1 MSDDKKG
8 RPTPKRRDAERVQ
21 PRLAP
26 VVTKEEKKR
35 AREQSRAARIAAR
48 EAFMRGDENALP
60 ARDRGPARRFTRDFV
75 DARRSIGEFFLPIIF
90 VVLVLTISS
99 GNPKMDENGN
109 AIVPFTQVLSIYI
122 MWGVLALAVLDGL
135 MLRRKLK
142 KALAIKF
149 PETSVKGL
157 AIYAWLR
164 STQMRRMRTPKP
176 TVKAGAS
183 L

>member
-1 MSDDKKG
+1 
-8 RPTPKRRDAERVQ
+8 
-21 PRLAP
+21 
-26 VVTKEEKKR
+26 
-35 AREQSRAARIAAR
+35 
-48 EAFMRGDENALP
+48 
-60 ARDRGPARRFTRDFV
+60 
-75 DARRSIGEFFLPIIF
+75 
-90 VVLVLTISS
+90 
-99 GNPKMDENGN
+99 
-109 AIVPFTQVLSIYI
+109 

>member
-1 MSDDKKG
+1 MSEDKKG
-8 RPTPKRRDAERVQ
+8 RPTPKRKDAERVQ

-35 AREQSRAARIAAR
+35 SREQAKAARVAAR

-60 ARDRGPARRFTRDFV
+60 ARDRGPARRFTREFV
-75 DARRSIGEFFLPIIF
+75 DARRSVGEFFLPIIF
-90 VVLVLTISS
+90 FVLILTISS
-99 GNPKMDENGN
+99 GTTELDANGKV
-109 AIVPFTQVLSIYI
+109 IVPFTQVLSIYV

-135 MLRRKLK
+135 ILRHKLK
-142 KALAIKF
+142 KALAVKF
-149 PETSVKGL
+149 PETSIKGL
-157 AIYAWLR
+157 AMYAWLR

-176 TVKAGAS
+176 SVKAGTT